1 MKYIVHDDHEFV
13 YFVVQKVACT
23 SVKSAIRPLFDFET
37 PAADG
42 GGGGDRQNGAKRGGI
57 HKRFDRSRYQINENK
72 LLKRMD
78 RRYRNYFKF
87 GFVRNPWDRI
97 VSCYFNKF
105 RKGGPALGL
114 PDDEIDVE
122 LYPGMPF
129 AEFVEAVHA
138 IPDES
143 SNPHFKSQHTV
154 FCPRGDGVVL
164 ADFVGRFEDLAS
176 DFDIVTRKIGVDGE
190 IELPHKL
197 RNKRREGRSYAEF
210 YDDRLRRL
218 VHERFRDDVEI
229 FEYSF

>member
-1 MKYIVHDDHEFV
+1 MKYIVHDGHEFV

-23 SVKSAIRPLFDFET
+23 SIKSAIKPLFDLET
-37 PAADG
+37 PTGDG
-42 GGGGDRQNGAKRGGI
+42 GGSGKKTSQGGI

-72 LLKRMD
+72 LLRRMD
-78 RRYRNYFKF
+78 RKYRNYFKF

-97 VSCYFNKF
+97 VSCYFNKL
-105 RKGGPALGL
+105 KVDGAGLGL
-114 PDDEIDVE
+114 PDEEIDVE

-154 FCPRGDGVVL
+154 FCPRGDGMVL
-164 ADFVGRFEDLAS
+164 ADFVGRFEDMAAG
-176 DFDIVTRKIGVDGE
+176 FDIVTRKIGVDGE

-197 RNKRREGRSYAEF
+197 RSENREGRLYTEF
-210 YDDRLRRL
+210 YDDRLRKL

>member
-42 GGGGDRQNGAKRGGI
+42 GGGGDRQNGAKRDGI
-57 HKRFDRSRYQINENK
+57 HKRFDGSQYQIKEGK
-72 LLKRMD
+72 LMRRID

-105 RKGGPALGL
+105 REGGPGLGL
-114 PDDEIDVE
+114 PDDGVDVE
-122 LYPGMPF
+122 LYPGMTF

-154 FCPRGDGVVL
+154 FCPAGDREVL
-164 ADFVGRFEDLAS
+164 ADFVGRFEDLSA
-176 DFDIVTRKIGVDGE
+176 DFEHVTKKIGAAGE

-197 RNKRREGRSYAEF
+197 RSKNRKGRSYADF
-210 YDDRLRRL
+210 YDDRLKKL
-218 VHERFRDDVEI
+218 VHERFRDDIEI